1 MTMTNITEQ
10 SEDKKKVTPDQESW
24 IKERVKT
31 AIQMALALDKSRK
44 VHADHRTYEYGLDGI
59 AEGVSLEII
68 RLLNLEPSFVNLR
81 KLSE

>member
-1 MTMTNITEQ
+1 MT
-10 SEDKKKVTPDQESW
+10 
-24 IKERVKT
+24 
-31 AIQMALALDKSRK
+31 LALDKSRK
-44 VHADHRTYEYGLDGI
+44 VHADHRAYEYGLDGI